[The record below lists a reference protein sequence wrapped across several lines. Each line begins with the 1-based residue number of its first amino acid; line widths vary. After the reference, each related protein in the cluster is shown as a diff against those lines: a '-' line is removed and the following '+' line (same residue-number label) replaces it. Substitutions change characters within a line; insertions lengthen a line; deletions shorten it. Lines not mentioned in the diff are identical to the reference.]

1 MTNQHKYFGKNGWS
15 IFLMKPTLQPRQLK
29 FLMACCRNIFDVT
42 DIGQHSFGK
51 YFIKKKPQINQMS
64 FLQYFWMLDN
74 FILKEFILKV
84 QNLKRKA

>member
-1 MTNQHKYFGKNGWS
+1 
-15 IFLMKPTLQPRQLK
+15 
-29 FLMACCRNIFDVT
+29 MACCQNIFDVI

-51 YFIKKKPQINQMS
+51 YFIKKKKKQINQMS

>member
-1 MTNQHKYFGKNGWS
+1 
-15 IFLMKPTLQPRQLK
+15 
-29 FLMACCRNIFDVT
+29 MACCQNIFDVT

-51 YFIKKKPQINQMS
+51 YFIKKKKKPQINQMS

>member
-1 MTNQHKYFGKNGWS
+1 
-15 IFLMKPTLQPRQLK
+15 MKPTSSAK
-29 FLMACCRNIFDVT
+29 AVKVACCQNIFDVT